1 MSCSFLSEEIPG
13 CNTCNSDE
21 EKRYGFGKQA
31 QIQIIIVFGNG
42 IDKKK
47 KRGSTLRFVA
57 IMETY

>member
-31 QIQIIIVFGNG
+31 QIQIIIIFGNS
-42 IDKKK
+42 IDKEKE
-47 KRGSTLRFVA
+47 RGSTLRFVT